1 MKTLKELLERKKQIN
16 EQLTDEKRSAELSI
30 DDLKGLETELR
41 EINNDIEE
49 LEMRERLAKESATLE
64 DGTTEARTVETF
76 QTTTEKRE
84 AQTFDEKL
92 ESNEYRTAWAKDM
105 LGLNLST
112 EERNIL
118 DQVNDE
124 YREFT
129 HDTENSQILIPKT
142 VAAGIWKRAEEQ
154 YPLWADTSKFNVKGN
169 LTIMKGSAS
178 KDAEW
183 YDEATKVD
191 TDELKF
197 GELNLTGHELAKA
210 VQVTWKLK
218 KMAVQEFEAYII
230 REIGDRM
237 GIALSKAVYEG
248 SGVKEPKGIKTTLE
262 EVATDQLIAT
272 DELKYTDL
280 TKMMATI
287 FSAYANGAT
296 IYANNNT
303 VWTTLA
309 NLVDGV
315 NRPLFIPDVVGTNGV
330 GRVLGRLV
338 KVDATIPDGEILLG
352 NVSDGYVANIQEN
365 ITMYREDFVR
375 ERLTDYMGYAI
386 VDGGVRDEKAFA
398 ILTVGADGAGNDT
411 P

>member
-1 MKTLKELLERKKQIN
+1 MKKLKELLERKKQIN

-30 DDLKGLETELR
+30 NDLKGLETELR

-49 LEMRERLAKESATLE
+49 IEMRERLAKESAALE
-64 DGTTEARTVETF
+64 DGTVEARTIETF
-76 QTTTEKRE
+76 QTNPEKRE

-129 HDTENSQILIPKT
+129 HNTENSQILIPKT

-237 GIALSKAVYEG
+237 GIALSKAVYAG
-248 SGVKEPKGIKTTLE
+248 SGVKEPKGIKTTLTAD
-262 EVATDQLIAT
+262 ATKQLITT

-280 TKMMATI
+280 TKMMSTI

-315 NRPLFIPDVVGTNGV
+315 GRPLFIPDVVGSNGV

-365 ITMYREDFVR
+365 ITMYREDFIR
-375 ERLTDYMGYAI
+375 DRLTDYMGYAI

-398 ILTVGADGAGNDT
+398 ILTVGVGTDT

>member
-1 MKTLKELLERKKQIN
+1 MGKEQILARIKEIN
-16 EQLTDEKRSAELSI
+16 ETMTDEKRSAELSI
-30 DDLKGLETELR
+30 DQLKEMETELR
-41 EINNDIEE
+41 ELKNDLEE
-49 LEMRERLAKESATLE
+49 IEMRERIKNESAALN

-76 QTTTEKRE
+76 STTPEKRE

-154 YPLWADTSKFNVKGN
+154 YPLWADTSKFNVRGN

-218 KMAVQEFEAYII
+218 KMAVQEFEAYIV

-248 SGVKEPKGIKTTLE
+248 SGVKEPKGIKTTLTAD
-262 EVATDQLIAT
+262 ATDQLITT

-315 NRPLFIPDVVGTNGV
+315 NRPLFIPDVVGSNGV

-398 ILTVGADGAGNDT
+398 ILTVGADGAGTDT

>member
-49 LEMRERLAKESATLE
+49 LEMRERLAKESAALE
-64 DGTTEARTVETF
+64 DGTAEARTVETF
-76 QTTTEKRE
+76 QTNPEKRE

-129 HDTENSQILIPKT
+129 HNTENSQILIPKT

-237 GIALSKAVYEG
+237 GIALSKAVYAG
-248 SGVKEPKGIKTTLE
+248 SGVKEPKGIKTTLTAD
-262 EVATDQLIAT
+262 ATDQLITT

-280 TKMMATI
+280 TKMMSTI

-315 NRPLFIPDVVGTNGV
+315 GRPLFIPDVVGSNGV

-398 ILTVGADGAGNDT
+398 ILTVGAGTDT